1 MATSKPISTISYN
14 TEDFLKEKLNEL
26 YEQHII
32 QAYMYI
38 KHIGEGGDKDHIHLR
53 IEPNKRIDPMDIR
66 AILTEYKRE
75 PGDEEVYKQTTVR
88 PFRPSKE
95 EDWFLYA
102 VHDPQYMKIK
112 YDKDNLE
119 KLPYQDSDIVTSPD
133 YDLRVAML
141 RARQYL
147 HNTSANVLKQIE
159 EGKSAR
165 ELIAE
170 GRNVFAVNGI
180 LASLKLTEF
189 ERLANNYNK
198 LQQEHEALL
207 QALEVANIQFA
218 YDDKGNCEIIL

>member
-14 TEDFLKEKLNEL
+14 TEEFLKEKLNEL

-66 AILTEYKRE
+66 TILTEYIRE
-75 PGDEEVYKQTTVR
+75 PGNEEVYKPTTVR

-102 VHDPQYMKIK
+102 IHDPQYMKIK
-112 YDKDNLE
+112 YANDKLE
-119 KLPYQDSDIVTSPD
+119 KLPYQDSNIITSPD

-147 HNTSANVLKQIE
+147 NNTSANVLKQIE

-189 ERLANNYNK
+189 ERLAIKLHVLVIAYCNY
-198 LQQEHEALL
+198 L
-207 QALEVANIQFA
+207 QAFQ
-218 YDDKGNCEIIL
+218 IL